1 MPSRGR
7 LRERE
12 GCPFGKKEMTR
23 NVRAAVAAEERPMT
37 NKEIARAF
45 EQIADLMDIGG
56 ENQFKTRSYRNVA
69 RTLDSYPT
77 SLATTAT
84 EGRLREIAGVGE
96 SIAEKIEELLDTGSI
111 SFLEQLRKKY
121 PQGLPEMLEIPGMGP
136 KKVGLVYR
144 ELGIETIEQLARA
157 AAQGKLRD
165 LPGMGKKSEENILR
179 GIAIYQEGRERAL
192 LGEALP
198 IAEEILD
205 ELRHIEGVVAVSTAG
220 SLRRGRETIGD
231 LDVLAAAADSAPVM
245 AAFKELPQIAEIILA
260 GETKCSA
267 YLHDGRQIDL
277 RVVPPESF
285 GAAQQYFT
293 GSKAHNIALRS
304 RAIQRKLKLNEYGV
318 FKEETGERVAGAT
331 EEDVYAALD
340 LPWMPPEIREDMGE
354 IEAAEKGELPHLV
367 EMKDIKGDLHMHTT
381 ASDGAQSLDDMIE
394 ACRARGYAYLAVT
407 EHSQSLYVASGL
419 KAKDLEKRIQE
430 VHGVN
435 DRTDDIEIL
444 VGSEVDIKSDG
455 TLDYPDSLLD
465 QLDVV
470 LAALHQG
477 FSPDAER
484 MTGRLLAAL
493 ETQRIDFVT
502 HPTGRLIG
510 KRDAYGLD
518 LEAVMDAAART
529 KTALEVN
536 CYPERLDLND
546 VNCRM
551 AKQKGVKI
559 AICTDAH
566 STSMLDYMKLGV
578 NAQTTKA
585 LLKWLKRRK

>member
-1 MPSRGR
+1 
-7 LRERE
+7 
-12 GCPFGKKEMTR
+12 
-23 NVRAAVAAEERPMT
+23 MT
-37 NKEIARAF
+37 NREIARAF

-56 ENQFKTRSYRNVA
+56 ENQFKIRSYRNVA

-77 SLATTAT
+77 SLATMAA

-121 PQGLPEMLEIPGMGP
+121 PQGLPEMLEIPGIGP

-179 GIAIYQEGRERAL
+179 GIAIYQQGRERAL

-198 IAEEILD
+198 IAEEILG
-205 ELRHIEGVVAVSTAG
+205 ELRQTEGVVAVSTAG

-245 AAFKELPQIAEIILA
+245 AAFKELSQIAEVILA

-318 FKEETGERVAGAT
+318 FKEETDERIAGAT
-331 EEDVYAALD
+331 EEEVYAALD

-354 IEAAEKGELPHLV
+354 IEAAEKGELPDLV
-367 EMKDIKGDLHMHTT
+367 ELKDIKGDLHMHTT

-394 ACRARGYAYLAVT
+394 GCRARGYAYMAVT

-430 VHGVN
+430 IHEVN
-435 DRTDDIEIL
+435 DRTDDIEVL
-444 VGSEVDIKSDG
+444 VGSEVDIKADG

-465 QLDVV
+465 QLDIV

-477 FSPDAER
+477 FSPDVER
-484 MTGRLLAAL
+484 MTGRLLTAL
-493 ETQRIDFVT
+493 ETERLDFVT

-518 LEAVMDAAART
+518 LEAVMDVAAKT

-578 NAQTTKA
+578 MTARRGWIERKDVVNAQTTKA